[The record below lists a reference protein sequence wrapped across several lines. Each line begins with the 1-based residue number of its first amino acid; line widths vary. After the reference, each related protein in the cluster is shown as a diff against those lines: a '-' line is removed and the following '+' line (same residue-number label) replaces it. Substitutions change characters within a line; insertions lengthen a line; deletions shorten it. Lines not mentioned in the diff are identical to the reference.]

1 MPGGICGASRRR
13 HFGAGRKDCPSRWRW
28 RLAFVCSGV
37 AASEAIW
44 LCDGGAFW
52 LQGART
58 IYDTIFGIPE
68 IGRVLFPALGIDE
81 NFHSGKIKWKT
92 ETTRKWI
99 PFKGG
104 IPYETILECGL
115 LRFCRSSAAKIKNYP
130 KKILK
135 SRQRFSAWT
144 SNVRN
149 GFCP

>member
-13 HFGAGRKDCPSRWRW
+13 HFGPRRENRLGRRKRC
-28 RLAFVCSGV
+28 LAFVCRGTS
-37 AASEAIW
+37 AAEAVR
-44 LCDGGAFW
+44 LCDGGS
-52 LQGART
+52 LRVQGSRGILDAA
-58 IYDTIFGIPE
+58 FGISE